1 MLKEGV
7 SVLFL
12 RRPLTILV
20 KGKIW
25 RVVVVFLEV
34 TFLENPDDLSDY
46 EPETRVVVSAV
57 LVVTD
62 VLVSP
67 SSVDTECYENVSLD
81 SDWEF
86 VEPRPFSF
94 SKKRSSAC
102 AENQGEMSYEGSP
115 VKAPP
120 NTRRRMKPP
129 TPQQFSHSS
138 TDEGQWQADLEAQ
151 RSIWSTRERRVTAAM
166 EKYLDKRDD
175 MKVEVEALELLMD
188 PEDSEV

>member
-1 MLKEGV
+1 M
-7 SVLFL
+7 
-12 RRPLTILV
+12 
-20 KGKIW
+20 
-25 RVVVVFLEV
+25 
-34 TFLENPDDLSDY
+34 ENPDDLSDY

-86 VEPRPFSF
+86 VEPRPFFFLQKALFRLCGESRRDELRRVA
-94 SKKRSSAC
+94 SKSA
-102 AENQGEMSYEGSP
+102 S
-115 VKAPP
+115 
-120 NTRRRMKPP
+120 NTRRRMMPP

-138 TDEGQWQADLEAQ
+138 TDEGQCQADLEAQ
-151 RSIWSTRERRVTAAM
+151 RSIWSTRERKVTAAM
-166 EKYLDKRDD
+166 EKYLNERDD
-175 MKVEVEALELLMD
+175 MKVEAEALELLMD